1 MGVSAGSSAEQRPDL
16 VFLSVVVPFVNE
28 EEVLPN
34 FVSVLRE
41 NLDELQVTYEV
52 LFVDDGSTD
61 GGAAWL
67 TELCASSW
75 QQARVVGL
83 TRNFGHM
90 SALSAGLDQSL
101 GEWVAMLDADLQH
114 PPELIGPMLDLA
126 ITNGAYVAQAVRVDR
141 DGDSSMKRVTARAY
155 YGTMRRFG
163 AVESPGNAADFRV
176 INRVVV
182 DQMRGLPERER
193 VYRMLIP
200 WLGYP
205 TVYLEFQAP
214 PRTEGTS
221 KYSMSKMIQLGL
233 SSITS
238 FTTAPLRIAT
248 GAGALLGTFGLLA
261 AIFVILNWALGE
273 PSSGWPSLIATML
286 ILGGV
291 QLLAIGIL
299 GEYLAKVYEQLK
311 ARPLYVLQ
319 PPSAA
324 PGPYLPQSSVAP
336 LTAPQPTPSAEHQPT
351 SSAPTA
357 SREAPSPGEST
368 SSSPGGPPAVSVTA
382 NDSIN

>member
-1 MGVSAGSSAEQRPDL
+1 MGAVAGFDAEQRPSAI
-16 VFLSVVVPFVNE
+16 FLSVVVPFLNE
-28 EEVLPN
+28 EEVLPS
-34 FVSVLRE
+34 FVSELRE
-41 NLDELQVTYEV
+41 NLDDIQVTYEV

-61 GGAAWL
+61 GGATWL
-67 TELCASSW
+67 AELCANSW
-75 QQARVVGL
+75 PQARVVSL

-90 SALSAGLDQSL
+90 SALSAGIDESI

-114 PPELIGPMLDLA
+114 PPDLIGEMLDLA

-141 DGDSSMKRVTARAY
+141 DGDSSMKRMTARAY
-155 YGTMRRFG
+155 YGTMKRFG

-221 KYSMSKMIQLGL
+221 KYSMSKMFHLGL

-248 GAGALLGTFGLLA
+248 GAGAVLGTFGLLA
-261 AIFVILNWALGE
+261 AIFVIFNWAFGE

-311 ARPLYVLQ
+311 ARPLYVIQ
-319 PPSAA
+319 PPTVTPGPTVSHVESTLQAA
-324 PGPYLPQSSVAP
+324 PQA
-336 LTAPQPTPSAEHQPT
+336 TPV
-351 SSAPTA
+351 
-357 SREAPSPGEST
+357 
-368 SSSPGGPPAVSVTA
+368 PATDTA
-382 NDSIN
+382 N

>member
-1 MGVSAGSSAEQRPDL
+1 MGEAAVSNADQQPSG
-16 VFLSVVVPFVNE
+16 VFLSVVVPFLDE
-28 EEVLPN
+28 EEVLPT

-41 NLDELQVTYEV
+41 NLEALQLTYEV
-52 LFVDDGSTD
+52 IFVDDGSTD
-61 GGAAWL
+61 GGSQWL
-67 TELCASSW
+67 SELCANSW
-75 QQARVVGL
+75 SRARVISL

-90 SALSAGLDQSL
+90 SALSAGLDASR

-114 PPELIGPMLDLA
+114 PPELIGPLLDLA

-155 YGTMRRFG
+155 YGTMKRFG
-163 AVESPGNAADFRV
+163 AVEAPGNAADFRV

-182 DQMRGLPERER
+182 EQMRGLPERER
-193 VYRMLIP
+193 VYRLLIP

-221 KYSMSKMIQLGL
+221 KYSVSKMFGLAL

-261 AIFVILNWALGE
+261 AVFVVLNWALGE

-311 ARPLYVLQ
+311 SRPLYVVKPDWVGPDPTIGWPL
-319 PPSAA
+319 PDVHAA
-324 PGPYLPQSSVAP
+324 PHAGQEQAEASGLGNDGGS
-336 LTAPQPTPSAEHQPT
+336 QPIPVPSKD
-351 SSAPTA
+351 
-357 SREAPSPGEST
+357 G
-368 SSSPGGPPAVSVTA
+368 V
-382 NDSIN
+382 N

>member
-1 MGVSAGSSAEQRPDL
+1 MSAAAEFHAQQQPGT
-16 VFLSVVVPFVNE
+16 VFLSVVVPFLNE
-28 EEVLPN
+28 EEVLPR

-41 NLDELQVTYEV
+41 NLDDLQVTYEV
-52 LFVDDGSTD
+52 IFVDDGSTD
-61 GGAAWL
+61 GGATWL
-67 TELCASSW
+67 AELCASSW
-75 QQARVVGL
+75 PHARVLGL

-90 SALSAGLDQSL
+90 SALSAGIDQST

-114 PPELIGPMLDLA
+114 PPELIGPMLDSA
-126 ITNGAYVAQAVRVDR
+126 VTSGAYVAQAVRVDR
-141 DGDSSMKRVTARAY
+141 DGESSMKRMTARAY

-182 DQMRGLPERER
+182 EQMRGLPERER

-214 PRTEGTS
+214 PRAEGTS
-221 KYSMSKMIQLGL
+221 KYSMTKMIQLGL

-248 GAGALLGTFGLLA
+248 GAGALLGTFGLVA

-319 PPSAA
+319 PPAAA
-324 PGPYLPQSSVAP
+324 PLPRGMNSSIPPAP
-336 LTAPQPTPSAEHQPT
+336 SIVEA
-351 SSAPTA
+351 
-357 SREAPSPGEST
+357 REAPTHVSPSHPSQPSQG
-368 SSSPGGPPAVSVTA
+368 SSSAVSGPTSDAA
-382 NDSIN
+382 N

>member
-1 MGVSAGSSAEQRPDL
+1 MGAAAGSSAEQQPGPA
-16 VFLSVVVPFVNE
+16 FLSVVVPFVNE
-28 EEVLPN
+28 EEVLPS

-67 TELCASSW
+67 AELCASSW
-75 QQARVVGL
+75 PQARVVGL

-90 SALSAGLDQSL
+90 SALSAGLDQSR

-114 PPELIGPMLDLA
+114 PPELIGEMLDLA
-126 ITNGAYVAQAVRVDR
+126 IHNGAYVAQAVRVDR
-141 DGDSSMKRVTARAY
+141 GGDSSMKRMTARAY

-163 AVESPGNAADFRV
+163 AVEAPGNAADFRV

-221 KYSMSKMIQLGL
+221 KYSMSKMFHLGL
-233 SSITS
+233 SSLTS

-248 GAGALLGTFGLLA
+248 GAGALLGTFGLVA
-261 AIFVILNWALGE
+261 AIFVILNWFFGE

-319 PPSAA
+319 PPAMA
-324 PGPYLPQSSVAP
+324 PGAQVARGHLPPA
-336 LTAPQPTPSAEHQPT
+336 TAALPNTDGQLPAKASTHATRE
-351 SSAPTA
+351 SAPA
-357 SREAPSPGEST
+357 VPPVPPVPPVPVST
-368 SSSPGGPPAVSVTA
+368 
-382 NDSIN
+382 NDGVN